1 MSVVTPWHTEQ
12 DCLDVCCDTLTHR
25 TGSPNQWATGWTLP
39 PVLWL
44 WTQWTQLL
52 LSSQLINLHIVS
64 MRNILVKLLQF
75 NNNKRVDG
83 ATSWYGLRQIDRWWN
98 ASLYWKVLVFAIGW
112 AVGNTDG
119 KLKRR
124 KGNQVSILY
133 CTTANC
139 CSVKS
144 TYLNLV
150 PLPHLTQLLLH
161 SKLSFFLQFF
171 YNVSVFPRDT
181 EFPWTEPA
189 GWLWAG
195 ILSLTAITSD
205 WSY

>member
-44 WTQWTQLL
+44 WTQLL

-64 MRNILVKLLQF
+64 ITNILVKLLQF

-98 ASLYWKVLVFAIGW
+98 ASLCWKVLLFAIGW

-119 KLKRR
+119 KCKLRRR
-124 KGNQVSILY
+124 KGNQVRSLY
-133 CTTANC
+133 CTLANIVMSRVQSGATTPLDTVTSSFKVVIFWS
-139 CSVKS
+139 CS
-144 TYLNLV
+144 
-150 PLPHLTQLLLH
+150 
-161 SKLSFFLQFF
+161 FF
-171 YNVSVFPRDT
+171 YNVWHGIPLNWTSWLIMSRNSVSDSNHI
-181 EFPWTEPA
+181 
-189 GWLWAG
+189 WLV
-195 ILSLTAITSD
+195 I
-205 WSY
+205 